1 MVLEIKDNLYVYSFE
16 IIKDINCE
24 KFFKEC
30 LTVFQ
35 NFDHCQL
42 RKPEINEQT
51 LLPINSISV
60 LSIYFSTSLTDSQL
74 IQLNLLID
82 NHSSLVYS
90 FLLSGNSN
98 INELSNIN
106 HDRKSLQVKNIY
118 IDGLLKEIKYYKN
131 YDATTGT
138 YNNLVV
144 REVRTF
150 YTNVFTGYTHSRSLN
165 IYYYLDNGQIG
176 YSILN
181 QMKYY
186 INIDEQDKNL
196 RERRTIVLAEA
207 KKWLL
212 ESYLI
217 PNYGLIALQYA
228 KDFLSELTQAMEKYI
243 NGVHTDLQNAIN
255 NTTLSF
261 IIPEVK
267 NQLQLLITYQN
278 LEVV

>member
-1 MVLEIKDNLYVYSFE
+1 MSLIMKEFIFDFLITNLEFSDLLHKKCDSLFGSNFSHISKIDPYIDEFSGVALGNTKVQIFFNSLSESDE
-16 IIKDINCE
+16 I
-24 KFFKEC
+24 
-30 LTVFQ
+30 
-35 NFDHCQL
+35 
-42 RKPEINEQT
+42 
-51 LLPINSISV
+51 LLN
-60 LSIYFSTSLTDSQL
+60 DL
-74 IQLNLLID
+74 IFNYDFNAKLP
-82 NHSSLVYS
+82 V

-118 IDGLLKEIKYYKN
+118 IDGLLKEINYWQSYDKN
-131 YDATTGT
+131 TNT
-138 YNNLVV
+138 YSGLTVK
-144 REVRTF
+144 EVRTF